1 MTKKELVEEIV
12 SIKEVDSKANL
23 MKKSVPQ
30 LEGILEGLKASQTLD
45 TNSNT
50 SVTVASTDSAP
61 QIDVQALMAQVKEQM
76 LAELKE
82 QARREVEAEAKANA
96 NATSQDS
103 VEIPAKPKASKR
115 EIDRF
120 EQIPVMN
127 VTNGQLIYAS
137 RKTGAEWLFT
147 NYGDIEYMEFQELL
161 TMRSSQRRFF
171 DEPFIIV
178 MDDDAV
184 EYLGLT
190 KMYANIKSPTQIDAT
205 FKLAQ
210 ADFEEVLE
218 KSPKGIKHL
227 IISRAKQLFE
237 SGELDSIKK
246 VNYINEKYGTDIG
259 QRG

>member
-1 MTKKELVEEIV
+1 MTKKELVEEIL

-23 MKKSVPQ
+23 MKKSAPQ
-30 LEGILEGLKASQTLD
+30 LEGILEGLKTSQTLD
-45 TNSNT
+45 ATPVPITVTSANT
-50 SVTVASTDSAP
+50 AL
-61 QIDVQALMAQVKEQM
+61 QIDVQTLTAQIKEQM
-76 LAELKE
+76 LVELSEQIRKELDAEVKVDIV
-82 QARREVEAEAKANA
+82 Q
-96 NATSQDS
+96 QDT
-103 VEIPAKPKASKR
+103 VEIPVKPKSSKR

-127 VTNGQLIYAS
+127 CTNGQLIYAS

-190 KMYANIKSPTQIDAT
+190 KMYANIKNPSQIDAT

-210 ADFEEVLE
+210 TDFEQVLE

-227 IISRAKQLFE
+227 IISRAKHLYD

-246 VNYINEKYGTDIG
+246 INYINEKYGTDIG

>member
-1 MTKKELVEEIV
+1 MTKKELVEEIL

-23 MKKSVPQ
+23 MKKSAPQ
-30 LEGILEGLKASQTLD
+30 LEGILEGLKTSQTLD
-45 TNSNT
+45 ATPVPITVTSANT
-50 SVTVASTDSAP
+50 AL
-61 QIDVQALMAQVKEQM
+61 QIDVQTLTAQIKEQM
-76 LAELKE
+76 LVELSEQIRKELDAE
-82 QARREVEAEAKANA
+82 VKADIVQ
-96 NATSQDS
+96 QDT
-103 VEIPAKPKASKR
+103 VEIPVKPKSSKR

-127 VTNGQLIYAS
+127 CTNGQLIYAS

-190 KMYANIKSPTQIDAT
+190 KMYANIKNPSQIDAT

-210 ADFEEVLE
+210 TDFEQVLE

-227 IISRAKQLFE
+227 IISRAKHLYD

-246 VNYINEKYGTDIG
+246 INYINEKYGTDIG